1 MAIKMQNK
9 IDTTFSATSMSDLV
23 FLLLIFFML
32 TSTMVSPNAINLVLP
47 KSNTDKQ
54 LVSKNIEVYINEDI
68 LYFVNPE
75 GSKAQ
80 PIPFEELLP
89 ALQDA
94 AAKDNSDMKSI
105 VLRADKSVP
114 VENVVALMDV
124 LNEMNEAYPEGERYK
139 MVLATEGK

>member
-1 MAIKMQNK
+1 
-9 IDTTFSATSMSDLV
+9 
-23 FLLLIFFML
+23 ML

-47 KSNTDKQ
+47 KSESDKQ
-54 LVSKNIEVYINEDI
+54 LVSKNIEVYINEDL

-80 PIPFEELLP
+80 PIPYDELLP

-94 AAKDNSDMKSI
+94 AARDDSGMRSI
-105 VLRADKSVP
+105 ILRADKSVP

-124 LNEMNEAYPEGERYK
+124 LNQLNESYPEDDRYK

>member
-47 KSNTDKQ
+47 KSDSDKQ
-54 LVSKNIEVYINEDI
+54 LVSKNVEVYINED
-68 LYFVNPE
+68 LMYFVNPE
-75 GSKAQ
+75 GANAQ
-80 PIPFEELLP
+80 PVAYEELLP
-89 ALQDA
+89 ALQEAVAHD
-94 AAKDNSDMKSI
+94 DSGMQSI
-105 VLRADKSVP
+105 ILRADKSVP

-124 LNEMNEAYPEGERYK
+124 LNQLNELFPEEQRYK

>member
-47 KSNTDKQ
+47 KSTADKQ
-54 LVSKNIEVYINEDI
+54 LVSKNIEVYINEDL

-80 PIPFEELLP
+80 PIPYEELLP

>member
-1 MAIKMQNK
+1 MQNK

-47 KSNTDKQ
+47 KSTADKQ
-54 LVSKNIEVYINEDI
+54 LVSKNIEVYINEDL

-80 PIPFEELLP
+80 PIPYEELLP

>member
-54 LVSKNIEVYINEDI
+54 LVSKNIEVYINEDL

-80 PIPFEELLP
+80 PIPYEELLP

>member
-1 MAIKMQNK
+1 MIKMQNK

-47 KSNTDKQ
+47 KSESDKQ
-54 LVSKNIEVYINEDI
+54 LVSKNVEVYINED
-68 LYFVNPE
+68 LMYFVNPE
-75 GSKAQ
+75 GSNAQ
-80 PIPFEELLP
+80 PIAYEDLLP
-89 ALQDA
+89 ALQSAVEQD
-94 AAKDNSDMKSI
+94 DSGMQSI
-105 VLRADKSVP
+105 ILRADKSVP

-124 LNEMNEAYPEGERYK
+124 LNQLNESLPEEGRYK

>member
-47 KSNTDKQ
+47 KSESDKQ
-54 LVSKNIEVYINEDI
+54 LVSKNVEVYINED
-68 LYFVNPE
+68 LMYFVNPE
-75 GSKAQ
+75 GSNAQ
-80 PIPFEELLP
+80 PIAYEDLLP
-89 ALQDA
+89 ALQSAVEQD
-94 AAKDNSDMKSI
+94 DSGMQSI
-105 VLRADKSVP
+105 ILRADKSVP

-124 LNEMNEAYPEGERYK
+124 LNQLNESLPEEERYK

>member
-1 MAIKMQNK
+1 MAFKR
-9 IDTTFSATSMSDLV
+9 TTKVSAEMSMSSMTDLV

-47 KSNTDKQ
+47 KSDSDKQ
-54 LVSKNIEVYINEDI
+54 LVSKNIEVYINEDL

-75 GSKAQ
+75 GSNAQ
-80 PIPFEELLP
+80 PIPYEELLP

-94 AAKDNSDMKSI
+94 AARDDSGMKSI
-105 VLRADKSVP
+105 ILRADKSVP

-124 LNEMNEAYPEGERYK
+124 LNQLNEAFPEEERYK

>member
-47 KSNTDKQ
+47 KSDSDKQ
-54 LVSKNIEVYINEDI
+54 LVSKNVEVYINED
-68 LYFVNPE
+68 LMYFVNPE
-75 GSKAQ
+75 GANAQ
-80 PIPFEELLP
+80 PVAYEELLP
-89 ALQDA
+89 ALQEAVAHD
-94 AAKDNSDMKSI
+94 DSGMQSI
-105 VLRADKSVP
+105 ILRADKSVP

-124 LNEMNEAYPEGERYK
+124 LNQLNEQFLEEQRYK

>member
-1 MAIKMQNK
+1 MQNK

-47 KSNTDKQ
+47 KSTADKQ
-54 LVSKNIEVYINEDI
+54 LVTKDVEVYINEDL

-75 GSKAQ
+75 GSNAQ
-80 PIPFEELLP
+80 PTPYEELLP
-89 ALQDA
+89 ALQNAILQDTS
-94 AAKDNSDMKSI
+94 DNHSI
-105 VLRADKSVP
+105 ILRADKSVP

-124 LNEMNEAYPEGERYK
+124 LNELNENFPEEERYK
-139 MVLATEGK
+139 MVLATEAK

>member
-9 IDTTFSATSMSDLV
+9 VDTTFSATSMSDLV

-47 KSNTDKQ
+47 KSNSDKQ
-54 LVSKNIEVYINEDI
+54 LVSKNIEVYINED
-68 LYFVNPE
+68 LQYFVNPE
-75 GSKAQ
+75 GSNAQ
-80 PIPFEELLP
+80 AIPYESLLP
-89 ALQDA
+89 ALEEA
-94 AAKDNSDMKSI
+94 AAQDNSGMKSI
-105 VLRADKSVP
+105 ILRADKSVP

-124 LNEMNEAYPEGERYK
+124 LNQLNESYPEEERYK

>member
-47 KSNTDKQ
+47 KSDSDKQ
-54 LVSKNIEVYINEDI
+54 LVSKNVEVYINED
-68 LYFVNPE
+68 LQYFVNPE
-75 GSKAQ
+75 GSNAQ
-80 PIPFEELLP
+80 PVAYEELLP
-89 ALQDA
+89 VLQNA
-94 AAKDNSDMKSI
+94 VAQDNSGMKSI
-105 VLRADKSVP
+105 ILRADKTVP

-124 LNEMNEAYPEGERYK
+124 LNQLNEQFPEEERYK

>member
-47 KSNTDKQ
+47 KSESDKQ
-54 LVSKNIEVYINEDI
+54 LVSKNIEVYINEDL

-80 PIPFEELLP
+80 PIPYDELLP

-94 AAKDNSDMKSI
+94 AARDDSGMRSI
-105 VLRADKSVP
+105 ILRADKSVP

-124 LNEMNEAYPEGERYK
+124 LNQLNESYPEDDRYK

>member
-47 KSNTDKQ
+47 KSDSDKQ
-54 LVSKNIEVYINEDI
+54 LVSKNVEVYINED
-68 LYFVNPE
+68 LMYFVNPE
-75 GSKAQ
+75 GSNAQ
-80 PIPFEELLP
+80 PVAYEELLP
-89 ALQDA
+89 ALQEAVSHD
-94 AAKDNSDMKSI
+94 DSGMQSI
-105 VLRADKSVP
+105 ILRADKSVP

-124 LNEMNEAYPEGERYK
+124 LNQLNEQFPEEQRYK

>member
-9 IDTTFSATSMSDLV
+9 VDTTFSATSMSDLV

-32 TSTMVSPNAINLVLP
+32 TSTMVSPNAINLILP
-47 KSNTDKQ
+47 KSTSDKQ
-54 LVSKNIEVYINEDI
+54 LVSKNIEVYINAD
-68 LYFVNPE
+68 LQYFVNPE
-75 GSKAQ
+75 GSAAQ
-80 PIPFEELLP
+80 PIAYEELLP

-94 AAKDNSDMKSI
+94 AGKDNSDNKSI
-105 VLRADKSVP
+105 ILRADKSVP

-124 LNEMNEAYPEGERYK
+124 LNELNESYPEESRYK

>member
-1 MAIKMQNK
+1 MAIRMQNK

-47 KSNTDKQ
+47 KSDSDKQ
-54 LVSKNIEVYINEDI
+54 LVSKNVEVYINED
-68 LYFVNPE
+68 LMYFVNPE
-75 GSKAQ
+75 GSNAQ
-80 PIPFEELLP
+80 PIAYEQLLP
-89 ALQDA
+89 ALQKAVDH
-94 AAKDNSDMKSI
+94 DDSGMQSI
-105 VLRADKSVP
+105 ILRADKSVP

-124 LNEMNEAYPEGERYK
+124 LNQLNEQRPEEQRYK

>member
-54 LVSKNIEVYINEDI
+54 LVSKNIEVYINEDL

-80 PIPFEELLP
+80 PIPFEDLLP

>member
-54 LVSKNIEVYINEDI
+54 LVSKNIEVYINEDL

-89 ALQDA
+89 ALT
-94 AAKDNSDMKSI
+94 
-105 VLRADKSVP
+105 LPYHADG
-114 VENVVALMDV
+114 
-124 LNEMNEAYPEGERYK
+124 Y
-139 MVLATEGK
+139 

>member
-9 IDTTFSATSMSDLV
+9 VDTTFSATSMSDLV

-47 KSNTDKQ
+47 KSDSDKQ
-54 LVSKNIEVYINEDI
+54 LVSKNIEVYINED
-68 LYFVNPE
+68 LQYFVNPE

-80 PIPFEELLP
+80 AIPYESLLP
-89 ALQDA
+89 ALEEA
-94 AAKDNSDMKSI
+94 AAQDNSNMKSI
-105 VLRADKSVP
+105 ILRADKSVP

-124 LNEMNEAYPEGERYK
+124 LNQLNESYPEEERYK